1 MKDLTRLCLLQFDV
15 PRRQTSVGA
24 HVRDAACYTY
34 WAFARAYSPEV
45 LRPFASSLT
54 QSVVAA
60 FLFDREV
67 NCRRAASAAFQE
79 FLGRQ
84 GATVRRGYWPGLC
97 LLVGQTDT
105 HFPSL
110 LLVKRTSSMEYQF

>member
-1 MKDLTRLCLLQFDV
+1 MIPYPFSFQYDV

-34 WAFARAYSPEV
+34 WAIARAYAPEI
-45 LRPFASSLT
+45 LRPFVPILREA
-54 QSVVAA
+54 VVTS

-79 FLGRQ
+79 FVGRQ
-84 GATVRRGYWPGLC
+84 GASVRRL
-97 LLVGQTDT
+97 
-105 HFPSL
+105 
-110 LLVKRTSSMEYQF
+110 